1 MQKPLLY
8 YQEFRLN
15 MSCHIV
21 QNQENQLCQLTPNK
35 LPRLQLESYEDAKE
49 IKPFFESKI
58 AYPIEE
64 LRLFKY
70 KRSINILIFS
80 TPLKFN
86 INFSFTEQ
94 DLISFL
100 RIFIHRGAFFNFKNT
115 NSTVYLELPTFIEN
129 AKENF
134 FDFLIYEVLLFQHKN
149 SFSDLSDFD
158 IIKELKK
165 NTIFKKEFIAKL
177 ENTRPKYNGG
187 KLDLT
192 KPEDI
197 VEFAKNYDHYK
208 ALVSLPETIYSK
220 INNDNTILKRQEISH
235 NEFYNR
241 TMIII
246 NEFITNLNLKN
257 IS

>member
-165 NTIFKKEFIAKL
+165 ST
-177 ENTRPKYNGG
+177 
-187 KLDLT
+187 
-192 KPEDI
+192 
-197 VEFAKNYDHYK
+197 
-208 ALVSLPETIYSK
+208 
-220 INNDNTILKRQEISH
+220 
-235 NEFYNR
+235 
-241 TMIII
+241 I
-246 NEFITNLNLKN
+246 NEIKNIAFLISKNIANILHYFIEKETNAKAEAINQVLQRFIITNYGARNMKFFLFRVK
-257 IS
+257 IYFT